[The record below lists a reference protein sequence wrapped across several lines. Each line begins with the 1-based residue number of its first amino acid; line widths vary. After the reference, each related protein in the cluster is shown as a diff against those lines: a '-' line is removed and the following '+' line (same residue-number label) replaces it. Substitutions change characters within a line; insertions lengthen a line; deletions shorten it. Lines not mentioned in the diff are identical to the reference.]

1 MGEMSEM
8 GARDEKTRVMTFL
21 QGFGATSIHMQPI
34 TDRSGRG
41 NDKLRI
47 LFEIEEKAQA
57 V

>member
-1 MGEMSEM
+1 MSEM